1 MGKEQKRETRE
12 SLKEDGNKL
21 FAHRK
26 YEQGDF
32 WLFWLKYVKIL
43 AAKLYS
49 KALQKAPNNDVL
61 FTNRA
66 LCKMKM
72 KKFDDAAIDAR
83 EAISLQPMSVKDR
96 VHIWLFVFL
105 LKDDTII
112 NYDKGTLFAWSSLI
126 STRAVRWIA
135 QIPADGK
142 TSGPLPIITGY
153 FRHSH

>member
-1 MGKEQKRETRE
+1 MGKEQKRETWE

-96 VHIWLFVFL
+96 VHIWLFVFFIWRWHCNKL
-105 LKDDTII
+105 WQRDTICLVKPYI
-112 NYDKGTLFAWSSLI
+112 NSSGTMNRSNPC
-126 STRAVRWIA
+126 RR
-135 QIPADGK
+135 
-142 TSGPLPIITGY
+142 
-153 FRHSH
+153 